1 MSGSIPNVSP
11 SPNPSRTPVEPEPH
25 EAGDARDTYSL
36 EIEEGIATLYR
47 ASKARVRSLLARFH
61 PDLQMAGYLVLR
73 YVMINE
79 PVRAAGI
86 ATALDMDKSA
96 VSRQIGMLRETGLLL
111 STPDPDDGRA
121 SLLVSSDSAK
131 EALESFRAELK
142 SDYESILGSW
152 DEGEIETFA
161 RLLAKFNRRD

>member
-1 MSGSIPNVSP
+1 VPDSP
-11 SPNPSRTPVEPEPH
+11 GAAE
-25 EAGDARDTYSL
+25 ARDAYSL
-36 EIEEGIATLYR
+36 EIEEGISTLYR

-73 YVMINE
+73 HVMMHE

-111 STPDPDDGRA
+111 SEPDPDDGRA
-121 SLLVSSDSAK
+121 SLLVASDSSKA
-131 EALESFRAELK
+131 ALESFRAELK
-142 SDYESILGSW
+142 SDYQRILESW
-152 DEGEIETFA
+152 DQDEIETFA
-161 RLLAKFNRRD
+161 RLLAKFNARG